1 MFGLKQFR
9 RRQLFNF
16 TLTEL
21 ILLILFILLLFLW
34 FKNVDLEKKQICQ
47 KLKTNKVCE
56 NNKLI
61 DKFCKLKPKEKYRL
75 F

>member
-21 ILLILFILLLFLW
+21 ILLILFILLLFFW
-34 FKNVDLEKKQICQ
+34 FKTNQLEEERAKTEIAKKICEEDLFLCKQKIILCFS
-47 KLKTNKVCE
+47 
-56 NNKLI
+56 I
-61 DKFCKLKPKEKYRL
+61 
-75 F
+75 